1 MLLKNVYYFTK
12 MSDMENSTPYQEDE
26 DEMNKYQVKTIYR
39 EWAST
44 ILSMVN
50 ENGIVLRIQLQILEN
65 FSLISTIH
73 GASKFKWI

>member
-12 MSDMENSTPYQEDE
+12 MSDKKNSTPYQEDE
-26 DEMNKYQVKTIYR
+26 DEMNKHQVKTIYR

>member
-12 MSDMENSTPYQEDE
+12 MSDKKNSTPYQEDE

-50 ENGIVLRIQLQILEN
+50 E
-65 FSLISTIH
+65 T
-73 GASKFKWI
+73 A